1 MGSEEEEED
10 WFSDA
15 REEVSDYNSQV
26 EVEVEEDEFVQA
38 SGELELWTMNPDSV
52 SNRRNKFFESMGF
65 SFKKRGGHVHIGEDD
80 DVIIPLS
87 QPLNSVSE
95 TDHDDEEKELLRN
108 ESISTSSSQSDTPP
122 SSSVSSLS
130 TSSSR
135 SIGRRPFLDRAKN
148 IDDRIFLTRDCSTN
162 SDSSSSIALSE
173 SGGSSSSR
181 SAEDYSPNKGGGA
194 KGWLKKLGVLTHV
207 LDKNEEE
214 SVGSSSTRRRQL
226 TRVQSFKKQ
235 FKELSSLCIGQ
246 EFSAHEGSILVMKFS
261 HDGNYLATAGED
273 SVVRVWTITQE
284 ERRDN
289 LFEVVAD
296 SDSTSNNSVVYFG
309 MNDKSQQIEPL
320 NIENEKVE
328 KISRSLLLRKKSEST
343 CAVLPPKVFTISETP
358 LHEFQGH
365 AGEILDLS
373 WSDKGVKRNYFT
385 FQTPFCW

>member
-207 LDKNEEE
+207 LDKNEE

-235 FKELSSLCIGQ
+235 FKELSSLSIGQ
-246 EFSAHEGSILVMKFS
+246 EFSAHDGSILVMKFS

-273 SVVRVWTITQE
+273 CVVRVWTITQE

-328 KISRSLLLRKKSEST
+328 KISRSLLLRKKSESS

-373 WSDKGVKRNYFT
+373 WSDKGVKRKKLNSLFDKK
-385 FQTPFCW
+385 C